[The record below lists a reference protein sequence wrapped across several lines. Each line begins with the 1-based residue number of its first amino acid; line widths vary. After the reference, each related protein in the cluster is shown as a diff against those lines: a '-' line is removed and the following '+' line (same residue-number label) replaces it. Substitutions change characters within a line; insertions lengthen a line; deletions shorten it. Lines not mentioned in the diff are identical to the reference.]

1 MGDNHIAIKN
11 IHMKKTIAVL
21 IFAFFAATSFAQ
33 TSSAER
39 DSVAQTQP
47 FQKKVKMATLKAAN
61 NLLADPGTDTRVRQ
75 YAQKVISEPQGTDWL
90 TALSYGCMT
99 NVAVNGNS
107 SDGDIEFTVNS
118 LFVKY
123 AYAYYREAQP

>member
-1 MGDNHIAIKN
+1 
-11 IHMKKTIAVL
+11 MKKTIAVL